1 MNNQLS
7 IELFGASHS
16 KYIGL
21 KVNPMPVGFTFN
33 VEEINQY
40 LTYRQGISQINTS
53 RKELENLIFLS
64 GVNQENKITAE
75 TVCFVLENTNYRSKD
90 YQFGIVRPAHA
101 DLVGYQIAGEK
112 FEYQGG
118 GRFSGRLTAL
128 YVVLGIIC
136 KQILKKQI
144 DIKVAGQIKQVATF
158 IDQDIINLTPQE
170 LKEIDWRFPVFDQ
183 NVKTEMINYLTE
195 VKNSGDS
202 HGATLKFRIDG
213 LEAGIGGMYF
223 SSFESI
229 LSKNL
234 FAIGAIKG
242 ISFGC
247 GFDYQN
253 QLGSQSNDQLY
264 YQNNKLFSP
273 TNFQGG
279 INGGFTNGIQPVYF
293 EVAIR
298 PTPTIFKVQDTVKF
312 TTNGWENYQLIP
324 TGRHDSFIANRISV
338 VIYAMIFITIYE
350 IKLKQGDYERN

>member
-1 MNNQLS
+1 MNNKLS

-21 KVNPMPVGFTFN
+21 KVSPMPVGFTFN
-33 VEEINQY
+33 VHEINQY
-40 LTYRQGISQINTS
+40 LKYRQGIPQINTS

-64 GVNQENKITAE
+64 GVNEENEIIDE
-75 TVCFVLENTNYRSKD
+75 TISFVLENKNYRSKD
-90 YQFGIVRPAHA
+90 YQFGIVRPSHA
-101 DLVGYQIAGEK
+101 DIVGYQIAGENY
-112 FEYQGG
+112 EYQGG

-128 YVVLGIIC
+128 YVVLGVIC
-136 KQILKKQI
+136 KQILKKESNL
-144 DIKVAGQIKQVATF
+144 KVAGQIKQVANF
-158 IDQDIINLTPQE
+158 IDQDIIELTPIE
-170 LKEIDWRFPVFDQ
+170 LKAIDWYFPVFNQD
-183 NVKTEMINYLTE
+183 VKIKMINYLTN
-195 VKNSGDS
+195 VKIDGDS

-223 SSFESI
+223 ASFESI

-253 QLGSQSNDQLY
+253 RLGSQSNDQLY
-264 YQNNKLFSP
+264 YQNNKIVSP
-273 TNFQGG
+273 TNLQGG

-298 PTPTIFKVQDTVKF
+298 PTPTIFKVQNTVRF
-312 TTNGWENYQLIP
+312 TGEEWENYKLKP

-338 VIYAMIFITIYE
+338 VIYAMIFISIYE
-350 IKLKQGDYERN
+350 IKSNQGDYERN